1 LPTTADA
8 LAALPT
14 TSDQRAGTKT
24 TAEALAGA
32 DVADPVGNVVT
43 LAGNATVGFTVPI
56 NGATLAGRS
65 IVDPQFAFGR
75 YEPGTRSPTRGAPI
89 TSFSEPLTGPRTF
102 DSHQFFGRHM
112 ARQSMVSS
120 QATFEYARGIDP
132 GLRNTV
138 FDAHS
143 RRARRASA

>member
-24 TAEALAGA
+24 TAKALAGA
-32 DVADPVGNVVT
+32 DV
-43 LAGNATVGFTVPI
+43 AGNATVGFTVPI

-89 TSFSEPLTGPRTF
+89 TSFSEPLTGPRTL